1 MLGTGSA
8 ASRVDYKLTW
18 QVDCR
23 AQAGLQAL
31 FSMSRQIS
39 PVCFSRAH
47 VMFLQTALLL
57 GGKLHWLVGRPGSP
71 P

>member
-23 AQAGLQAL
+23 VQAGLQAL

-39 PVCFSRAH
+39 PVCHWNAH
-47 VMFLQTALLL
+47 VTRLQAALLL
-57 GGKLHWLVGRPGSP
+57 
-71 P
+71 